1 MPGGKIVI
9 YSGILPITKDDA
21 GLANVM
27 GHVSHALTNHG
38 AQTYGG
44 QLQQV
49 IGAGVS
55 VATSG
60 QSEKHNKYGI
70 KLMVLVHK

>member
-1 MPGGKIVI
+1 MPGGKILI
-9 YSGILPITKDDA
+9 YSGILPITKMM
-21 GLANVM
+21 LVYIV
-27 GHVSHALTNHG
+27 GHEVSHALANHG
-38 AQTYGG
+38 AQRMSAG